1 MGFALVDGTSTVP
14 LSFPPMMHA
23 DSVERA
29 PPEDSDPIVPDS
41 IAAGDAVR
49 TGSETTRPLV
59 YSSVELFGGDREV
72 WIEHRG
78 ELYRLRITASGKL
91 YLTK

>member
-1 MGFALVDGTSTVP
+1 
-14 LSFPPMMHA
+14 MHA
-23 DSVERA
+23 DPVERPSFA
-29 PPEDSDPIVPDS
+29 DPAETVPDS
-41 IAAGDAVR
+41 IAAGDVVR
-49 TGSETTRPLV
+49 TGSGSERPIM
-59 YSSVELFGGDREV
+59 YSSAELFGGDREV

>member
-1 MGFALVDGTSTVP
+1 M
-14 LSFPPMMHA
+14 MMHA
-23 DSVERA
+23 DPIERPSLA
-29 PPEDSDPIVPDS
+29 DEKPPLPNS
-41 IAAGDAVR
+41 IAAGDPVR
-49 TGSETTRPLV
+49 TGSGDHRPAV
-59 YSSVELFGGDREV
+59 FSSAELFGGDREV

>member
-1 MGFALVDGTSTVP
+1 
-14 LSFPPMMHA
+14 MMHA
-23 DSVERA
+23 DPIEPA
-29 PPEDSDPIVPDS
+29 PFADKNPPVPES
-41 IAAGDAVR
+41 IAAGDPIR
-49 TGSETTRPLV
+49 TGSAHHRPIV
-59 YSSVELFGGDREV
+59 YLSAELFGGDREV

>member
-1 MGFALVDGTSTVP
+1 
-14 LSFPPMMHA
+14 MMHA
-23 DSVERA
+23 DPLD
-29 PPEDSDPIVPDS
+29 PPSISHPGAFVPDS
-41 IAAGDAVR
+41 IAAAEPIR
-49 TGSETTRPLV
+49 TGTGDSRPMV

-78 ELYRLRITASGKL
+78 ELYRLRITGSGKL

>member
-1 MGFALVDGTSTVP
+1 LKEMLAIPVRRVS
-14 LSFPPMMHA
+14 PMMHA
-23 DSVERA
+23 D
-29 PPEDSDPIVPDS
+29 PIEPIPFADQDRPVPDS
-41 IAAGDAVR
+41 IAAGDPIR
-49 TGSETTRPLV
+49 TGSDRRPIV
-59 YSSVELFGGDREV
+59 YSSPELFGGDREV

>member
-1 MGFALVDGTSTVP
+1 LPVEVGIRNVEFYV
-14 LSFPPMMHA
+14 MMHA
-23 DSVERA
+23 DPIERLS
-29 PPEDSDPIVPDS
+29 PSDQDLPVPNS
-41 IAAGDAVR
+41 IAAGDPVR
-49 TGSETTRPLV
+49 TGTGDHRPLV
-59 YSSVELFGGDREV
+59 YSSAELFGGDREV

>member
-1 MGFALVDGTSTVP
+1 
-14 LSFPPMMHA
+14 MHA
-23 DSVERA
+23 DPID
-29 PPEDSDPIVPDS
+29 PPSPANQVPPVPES
-41 IAAGDAVR
+41 IAAGDPIR
-49 TGSETTRPLV
+49 TGPDHRSPVV
-59 YSSVELFGGDREV
+59 YSSAELFGDDREV

>member
-1 MGFALVDGTSTVP
+1 
-14 LSFPPMMHA
+14 MMHA

-29 PPEDSDPIVPDS
+29 SLDDSDPLVPDS
-41 IAAGDAVR
+41 IATGDVIR
-49 TGSETTRPLV
+49 TGSETAQPIV
-59 YSSVELFGGDREV
+59 YSSAELFGGDREV

>member
-1 MGFALVDGTSTVP
+1 
-14 LSFPPMMHA
+14 MHA
-23 DSVERA
+23 EPIEQS
-29 PPEDSDPIVPDS
+29 PYSDPAKIVPDS
-41 IAAGDAVR
+41 VASGGGRAI
-49 TGSETTRPLV
+49 V
-59 YSSVELFGGDREV
+59 YSSAELFGGDREV